1 MQNGDFA
8 QGMAILQ
15 VFLLKFDEHKKH
27 ETLELE
33 RIHYREL
40 TNFNYEYLFCKNLKP
55 ITFNEGKI
63 WYFVFENQRA
73 SKIRWTLY
81 YFDLNQSKE
90 DPTRCVGE
98 IRLNS
103 RTREI

>member
-15 VFLLKFDEHKKH
+15 IFLLKVDEHNQD
-27 ETLELE
+27 ETHKLE

-55 ITFNEGKI
+55 ITINEGKI
-63 WYFVFENQRA
+63 WYFVIENKPVQD
-73 SKIRWTLY
+73 IRMTLF
-81 YFDLNQSKE
+81 YFDLSESNADS
-90 DPTRCVGE
+90 T
-98 IRLNS
+98 
-103 RTREI
+103 